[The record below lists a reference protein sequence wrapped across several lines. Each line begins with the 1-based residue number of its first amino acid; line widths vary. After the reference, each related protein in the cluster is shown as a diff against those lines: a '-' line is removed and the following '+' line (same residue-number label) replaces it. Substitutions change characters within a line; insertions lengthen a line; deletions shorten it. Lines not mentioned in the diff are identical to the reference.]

1 MLVACVGGKKA
12 SWWNGAATVSAD
24 SPEGAIEV
32 VLHQT
37 GAKIECKVTWV
48 NGDTTD
54 YDLGPLSWHQ
64 AKRQM
69 KASLARDGYVPVDR
83 WSPAGADGHRI
94 MRHFARPPANDRLLP
109 LER

>member
-1 MLVACVGGKKA
+1 
-12 SWWNGAATVSAD
+12 
-24 SPEGAIEV
+24 
-32 VLHQT
+32 
-37 GAKIECKVTWV
+37 
-48 NGDTTD
+48 
-54 YDLGPLSWHQ
+54 
-64 AKRQM
+64 M